1 MPDSTQSTDNT
12 NEQVVSLTDSFKFK
26 LPKSIQETLLKIGG
40 LTQFAFRNFKEVFK
54 PPYEFAETLRQMY
67 AIGYKSLSLVAITG
81 IIIGFTL
88 SLQSIP
94 TLQKFGA
101 SSLVPSMVAL
111 AVILEI
117 GPVIT
122 SLIFAGKIGS
132 GIGAELGSMKVTE
145 QIDAMEVSGCNPFKY
160 LVVTRVTAAT
170 LTLPILVIL
179 SDFMSLLGG
188 FIALNLTNKMT
199 LKLFLMNS
207 FSNIDLN
214 QLLTATAKTFVFGF
228 SIGVVGCYEGY
239 NADRGTESVGIAA
252 NTAVVIASLL
262 VILIDMVMVQLSS
275 IIF

>member
-1 MPDSTQSTDNT
+1 FM
-12 NEQVVSLTDSFKFK
+12 
-26 LPKSIQETLLKIGG
+26 
-40 LTQFAFRNFKEVFK
+40 RNIFK
-54 PPYEFAETLRQMY
+54 PPYEVKETIRQFY
-67 AIGYKSLSLVAITG
+67 EIGYKSFSLVAITG
-81 IIIGFTL
+81 FIIGLTL
-88 SLQSIP
+88 TLQSIP

-122 SLIFAGKIGS
+122 ALIFAGKIGS

-145 QIDAMEVSGCNPFKY
+145 QIDAMEVSGCNPFKF
-160 LVVTRVTAAT
+160 LVVTRITAAT
-170 LTLPILVIL
+170 LMLPILVIL
-179 SDFMSLLGG
+179 ADGMALLGG
-188 FIALNLTNKMT
+188 FISINLTDQT
-199 LKLFLMNS
+199 SLKLFLMNS
-207 FSNIDLN
+207 FQNITFADVIP
-214 QLLTATAKTFVFGF
+214 AVIKTFLFGF

-262 VILIDMVMVQLSS
+262 VILIDMIMVQLTS

>member
-1 MPDSTQSTDNT
+1 MENQSVEKIDKPAPFKIHLPDSIGD
-12 NEQVVSLTDSFKFK
+12 FF
-26 LPKSIQETLLKIGG
+26 LKIAE
-40 LTQFAFRNFKEVFK
+40 LTMFAFKNLKEIFK
-54 PPYEFAETLRQMY
+54 PPYEFNETLKQMY
-67 AIGYKSLSLVAITG
+67 EIGYKSLPLVAVTG
-81 IIIGFTL
+81 FIIGLTL
-88 SLQSIP
+88 TLQSIP
-94 TLQKFGA
+94 TLSKFGA

-170 LTLPILVIL
+170 LMLPILVFL
-179 SDFMSLLGG
+179 ADFIALIGG
-188 FIALNLTNKMT
+188 FVALNLTNQMS

-207 FSNIDLN
+207 FSSLELHQILA
-214 QLLTATAKTFVFGF
+214 ATFKTFLFGF

-252 NTAVVIASLL
+252 NTAVVISSLL
-262 VILIDMVMVQLSS
+262 VIFIDMLMVQLTS